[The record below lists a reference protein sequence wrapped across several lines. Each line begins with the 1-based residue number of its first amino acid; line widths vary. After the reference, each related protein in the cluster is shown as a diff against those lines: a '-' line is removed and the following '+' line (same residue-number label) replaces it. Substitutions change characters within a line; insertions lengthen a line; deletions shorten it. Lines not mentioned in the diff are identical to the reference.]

1 MGLIGFGLGGESF
14 HAPLIAVTPGME
26 LATIVTSNPER
37 RRRAA
42 STYPRA
48 KLCESSEQLLE
59 RPADLDLVVVTTP
72 NRTHVPLAL
81 AALQAG
87 LGVVVDK
94 PFAANV
100 AEARQV
106 IATARESGQF
116 LSVYHNRR
124 WDSEFRTLK
133 RLLNEGAIGEVLRF
147 ESRLDRWRPL
157 VKDVWRERAAPEEAG
172 GLLYDLGTHLI
183 DQALQ
188 LFGPVGQ
195 VYAELDQRRPGGVI
209 DDDMFLAL
217 THESGVRSHLSASI
231 VAAQPGARMR
241 VLGTSAAYVKQ
252 QPDQQEAH
260 LRAGMLP
267 NRPDWGAEPENHWG
281 LLGVDGDVQPVRS
294 EPGAYQQFYAEV
306 ATALREDSAPPVD
319 PEDAVQGLEIIAA
332 AHRSA
337 TEHRTISMGVNR

>member
-1 MGLIGFGLGGESF
+1 
-14 HAPLIAVTPGME
+14 ME

-124 WDSEFRTLK
+124 WDSEFLTLK

-147 ESRLDRWRPL
+147 ESRFDAWRRG
-157 VKDVWRERAAPEEAG
+157 KGRAGGAAAPEEAG
-172 GLLYDLGTHLI
+172 GLLFDLGSHLI
-183 DQALQ
+183 DQALV

-195 VYAELDQRRPGGVI
+195 VYAELDQRRPGGVT
-209 DDDMFLAL
+209 M
-217 THESGVRSHLSASI
+217 TTCSSR
-231 VAAQPGARMR
+231 
-241 VLGTSAAYVKQ
+241 
-252 QPDQQEAH
+252 
-260 LRAGMLP
+260 
-267 NRPDWGAEPENHWG
+267 
-281 LLGVDGDVQPVRS
+281 
-294 EPGAYQQFYAEV
+294 
-306 ATALREDSAPPVD
+306 
-319 PEDAVQGLEIIAA
+319 
-332 AHRSA
+332 
-337 TEHRTISMGVNR
+337 